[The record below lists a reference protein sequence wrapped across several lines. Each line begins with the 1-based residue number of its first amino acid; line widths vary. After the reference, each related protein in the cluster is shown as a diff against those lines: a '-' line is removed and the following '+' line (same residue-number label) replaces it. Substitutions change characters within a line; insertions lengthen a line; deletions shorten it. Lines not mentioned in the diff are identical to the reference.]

1 MDYRIVEGSDKMKIS
16 DIVRLLKMTYWA
28 DKRPIEQI
36 EKSIHNSSC
45 YGVYLENTDKLVGFA
60 RVISDYAT
68 AYYLCDVII
77 DTEYQHKGLGTAL
90 VSYIESLPEYS
101 GLRGIL
107 ITRDAHALY
116 RKFGYEVLNE
126 RVMVK
131 SLNCCRHYA

>member
-60 RVISDYAT
+60 RVISDFAT
-68 AYYLCDVII
+68 SYYLCDVII
-77 DTEYQHKGLGTAL
+77 DHEYRNRGLGTAL
-90 VSYIESLPEYS
+90 VSHIVTSPEYVK
-101 GLRGIL
+101 LRGFL
-107 ITRDAHALY
+107 ITRGAHDLY
-116 RKFGYEVLNE
+116 RKFGFEVVDG

-131 SLNCCRHYA
+131 TPECDQEG